1 MSDDLLERATRALRE
16 TSAEPQPRSGLTRAR
31 ILDSAQKRHAPRGVI
46 VRWLLAASA
55 VLAASTA
62 LARVAEHWPELKEL
76 LAPATEPAKRAPQ
89 SARRV
94 QPTAATSA
102 APASPALQP
111 LAPAGGAA
119 LVPDAEPQGSEL
131 GERATT
137 SVPAEQASRTQR
149 ARALRGSRSSTST
162 VTSTVTPT
170 ATATATDAAAS
181 SAVSTTAAPVSEVVP
196 IAESAE
202 LSLFRRAQRLHLA
215 HDPGAVA
222 AWDAYLRIAGQGVLA
237 PEARYNRALALVR
250 QGRIAEARHA
260 LGMFARGEL
269 GNYRRVEA
277 QRLLAALADQPDRR

>member
-46 VRWLLAASA
+46 VRWLIGISA

-62 LARVAEHWPELKEL
+62 LARVAEHWPELREL
-76 LAPATEPAKRAPQ
+76 LAPAATEPANSAPKPTRRA
-89 SARRV
+89 
-94 QPTAATSA
+94 QPKAAT
-102 APASPALQP
+102 PVSPALQP
-111 LAPAGGAA
+111 MAAADGAA
-119 LVPDAEPQGSEL
+119 VAPGSGPQASGSEL
-131 GERATT
+131 GERAAANTPVEQTLRPRRARDPAPRRPRSTTPTPATSPATT
-137 SVPAEQASRTQR
+137 SA
-149 ARALRGSRSSTST
+149 AL
-162 VTSTVTPT
+162 P
-170 ATATATDAAAS
+170 AAAPAS
-181 SAVSTTAAPVSEVVP
+181 EAAPH
-196 IAESAE
+196 AESAE
-202 LSLFRRAQRLHLA
+202 LSLFRRAQQLHLA

-269 GNYRRVEA
+269 GNYRRGEA
-277 QRLLAALADQPDRR
+277 QRLLDALADQPDRR

>member
-46 VRWLLAASA
+46 VRWLIGISA

-62 LARVAEHWPELKEL
+62 LARVAEHWPEIKAL
-76 LAPATEPAKRAPQ
+76 LAPAATEPVKTAPRP
-89 SARRV
+89 ARRA

-102 APASPALQP
+102 APVSPVLQP
-111 LAPAGGAA
+111 VAAAEGAA
-119 LVPDAEPQGSEL
+119 LAAGSEPQGSEL
-131 GERATT
+131 GERATANM
-137 SVPAEQASRTQR
+137 PAEQTPRPRQ
-149 ARALRGSRSSTST
+149 AREPAPRRPTAP
-162 VTSTVTPT
+162 TPT
-170 ATATATDAAAS
+170 AATTSPALP
-181 SAVSTTAAPVSEVVP
+181 TTTAPVSEAAP
-196 IAESAE
+196 PAESAE

-222 AWDAYLRIAGQGVLA
+222 AWDAYLRIAGHGVLA

-269 GNYRRVEA
+269 GNYRRGEA
-277 QRLLAALADQPDRR
+277 QRLLDALADQPDRR